1 MHIYINFRTFFSNR
15 LHVLDQ
21 SESMNEFG
29 TVNWKLALCLLG
41 AWTVVWLVLL
51 KGIQSLGKV
60 LWRSY
65 CECSSFASIICAA
78 CDVFLLLIV
87 IRFSAI

>member
-1 MHIYINFRTFFSNR
+1 MSPNYSYTYTDSHFSLSDR

-21 SESMNEFG
+21 SESMDDYG

-60 LWRSY
+60 
-65 CECSSFASIICAA
+65 
-78 CDVFLLLIV
+78 
-87 IRFSAI
+87 